1 LREDRLDIGYIAHP
15 SFVTLEE
22 LSFITEPLSIEAAGK
37 MSQNRAYILKIY
49 SQLNR
54 YLQDHDR
61 EECGV

>member
-1 LREDRLDIGYIAHP
+1 
-15 SFVTLEE
+15 
-22 LSFITEPLSIEAAGK
+22 

-61 EECGV
+61 EECGVWEDLIWFQGPVLD